1 MILFPAVDIKDGRC
15 VRLEQGRADAV
26 TVFGQ
31 DPAES
36 AMHWVALGAQWLH
49 IVDLDGAFSGSPRN
63 FGLVE
68 RICAEAKIPVQ
79 LGGGIRDLATAKA
92 YVQAGVER
100 LIIGTIAL
108 EQPELFAEICAA
120 LPGRV
125 GVSLDAVDGK
135 LKSRGWVTDAG
146 LCVADVLPRIEA
158 AGAAFLIYT
167 DINRDGMQSG
177 VNIPA
182 LTTLCEATA
191 LPVVAAGGVTN
202 LDDLKSLA
210 PLCAKGLQGAITG
223 RAIYAGT
230 LDFPEGLAFTKGLQ
244 AA

>member
-1 MILFPAVDIKDGRC
+1 VILFPAVDIKDGRC

-26 TVFGQ
+26 TVFGE
-31 DPAES
+31 DPAAS

-49 IVDLDGAFSGSPRN
+49 IVDLDGAFSGQPRN
-63 FGLVE
+63 AELVG
-68 RICAEAKIPVQ
+68 RICAEAKVPVQ
-79 LGGGIRDLATAKA
+79 LGGGIRDLDTAKA
-92 YVQAGVER
+92 YVQAGVTR

-108 EQPELFAEICAA
+108 EQPELFAELCAA
-120 LPGRV
+120 LPGKV

-146 LCVADVLPRIEA
+146 LTVADVLPRIEA
-158 AGAAFLIYT
+158 AGAAFIIYT
-167 DINRDGMQSG
+167 DIARDGMQSG

-182 LTTLCEATA
+182 LSALCESTK

-202 LDDLKSLA
+202 LQDLKNLA

-230 LDFPEGLAFTKGLQ
+230 LNFIDGLAYTKGLQ

>member
-1 MILFPAVDIKDGRC
+1 MILFPAVDIKDGCC

-26 TVFGQ
+26 TVFGE
-31 DPAES
+31 DPAAS
-36 AMHWVALGAQWLH
+36 AMHWVALGAEWLH

-63 FGLVE
+63 FDLVG
-68 RICAEAKIPVQ
+68 RICAEAKVPVQ

-92 YVQAGVER
+92 YVEAGVTR
-100 LIIGTIAL
+100 LIIGTVAL
-108 EQPELFAEICAA
+108 EQPELFAELCAA
-120 LPGRV
+120 LPGKV
-125 GVSLDAVDGK
+125 GVSLDAVDGR

-146 LCVADVLPRIEA
+146 MSVADVLPRIEA
-158 AGAAFLIYT
+158 AGAAFIIYT
-167 DINRDGMQSG
+167 DIARDGMQSG

-182 LTTLCEATA
+182 LLALCESTK

-202 LDDLKSLA
+202 LDDLKRLA

-230 LDFPEGLAFTKGLQ
+230 LDFSAGLAFTKGLQ

>member
-26 TVFGQ
+26 TVFGE
-31 DPAES
+31 DPTAS
-36 AMHWVALGAQWLH
+36 AMHWVALGAEWLH

-63 FGLVE
+63 FGLVG
-68 RICAEAKIPVQ
+68 RICAEAGIPVQ
-79 LGGGIRDLATAKA
+79 LGGGVRDLATATA
-92 YVQAGVER
+92 YVEAGVSR

-108 EQPELFAEICAA
+108 EQPELFAELCAA
-120 LPGRV
+120 LPGKV
-125 GVSLDAVDGK
+125 GVSLDAVDGR

-146 LCVADVLPRIEA
+146 MSVADVLPRIEA
-158 AGAAFLIYT
+158 AGAAFIIYT
-167 DINRDGMQSG
+167 DIARDGMQSG

-182 LTTLCEATA
+182 LTALCESTK

-202 LDDLKSLA
+202 LGDLKSLA
-210 PLCAKGLQGAITG
+210 PLCAKGLEGAITG

-230 LDFPEGLAFTKGLQ
+230 LDFAEGLAFTKELR

>member
-1 MILFPAVDIKDGRC
+1 MILFPAVDIKDGCC

-26 TVFGQ
+26 TVFGD
-31 DPAES
+31 DPAAS
-36 AMHWVALGAQWLH
+36 AMHWVALGAEWLH
-49 IVDLDGAFSGSPRN
+49 IVDLDGAFSGLPRN
-63 FGLVE
+63 FELVR
-68 RICAEAKIPVQ
+68 RICAETKIPVQ
-79 LGGGIRDLATAKA
+79 LGGGVRDLATATA
-92 YVQAGVER
+92 YIEAGVTR

-108 EQPELFAEICAA
+108 EQPELFAELCAA
-120 LPGRV
+120 LPGKV
-125 GVSLDAVDGK
+125 GVSLDAVDGR
-135 LKSRGWVTDAG
+135 LKSRGWVADAG

-158 AGAAFLIYT
+158 AGAAFIIYT

-182 LTTLCEATA
+182 LTALCEATS

-202 LDDLKSLA
+202 LGDLKRLA
-210 PLCAKGLQGAITG
+210 PLCALGLQGAITG

-230 LDFPEGLAFTKGLQ
+230 LNFLNGLAYTKELR